1 MSLWIGI
8 TGGIASGKST
18 VGKFLKELGYKVIES
33 DDIVK
38 DLLATNQV
46 VLSSIQ
52 AAFPEAFEKGLLQK
66 DILAKI
72 IFSDEKKREILNQII
87 HPLVKESIIQQAESV
102 KDEDE
107 ILFIDIPL
115 LYEAKFEDVVDLIIV
130 VYVDYS
136 TQVERLMKRDNINKK
151 YAIKK
156 IASQMSL
163 EIKKKRADF
172 VIDNTSTEQEMKNRL
187 HEILIH
193 LSKGRKKQ

>member
-52 AAFPEAFEKGLLQK
+52 TTFPEAFEKGLLQK

-172 VIDNTSTEQEMKNRL
+172 VIDNTSTEQEMKNRI

-193 LSKGRKKQ
+193 LSKGRKK

>member
-52 AAFPEAFEKGLLQK
+52 AAFPEALEKGLLQK